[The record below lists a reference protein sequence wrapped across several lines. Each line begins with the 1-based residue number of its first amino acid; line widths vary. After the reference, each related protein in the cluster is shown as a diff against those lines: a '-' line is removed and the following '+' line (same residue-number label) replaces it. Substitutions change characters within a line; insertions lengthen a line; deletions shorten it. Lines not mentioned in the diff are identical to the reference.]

1 MLNKIVVLLAGL
13 SLPVFAQTL
22 EDPTRPSQF
31 TTQTQ
36 KATSSSALTLEVNA
50 IMRVGQQRRAVI
62 NGKVVTEGQSIQGAT
77 VKAIHPY
84 SVDIVQELDGEWVE
98 KTLWVAKSGNVKS
111 NAAENY

>member
-1 MLNKIVVLLAGL
+1 MLNKIIVLLAGL

-31 TTQTQ
+31 TT
-36 KATSSSALTLEVNA
+36 
-50 IMRVGQQRRAVI
+50 
-62 NGKVVTEGQSIQGAT
+62 QSIQGAT

>member
-1 MLNKIVVLLAGL
+1 MLNKLLVLFAIVSMPVL
-13 SLPVFAQTL
+13 AQTL

-31 TTQTQ
+31 TTSTQ
-36 KATSSSALTLEVNA
+36 KAVSGAKLVLQVEA
-50 IMRVGQQRRAVI
+50 IMRVGEQRRAVI

-77 VKAIHPY
+77 VKAIHPN
-84 SVDIVQELDGEWVE
+84 SVDIVHDLNGEWVE

>member
-1 MLNKIVVLLAGL
+1 MLNKLTVLLILL
-13 SLPVFAQTL
+13 SSPVLAQTL
-22 EDPTRPSQF
+22 EDPTRPSHF
-31 TTQTQ
+31 
-36 KATSSSALTLEVNA
+36 SSSTQQAVSGAKLVLEVEA

-62 NGKVVTEGQSIQGAT
+62 NGKVVSEGQSIQGAT

-84 SVDIVQELDGEWVE
+84 SVDIVHELNGEWVE